1 MSCTTGRLFALLALL
16 GALTVP
22 AHATVVGGGGS
33 PSTDC
38 LLVLDAD
45 VNSPSSKPKN
55 VNCTDGDPACDLDG
69 TVNGVCE
76 FGVSV
81 CANSTFDP
89 RCTLNGVTSIVVD
102 HALDNGD
109 PKFDTDFQ
117 ALQQRITSTIDPS
130 TGSPNTDP
138 DTCTLATSFHVAV
151 AGPFVGPVCKRA
163 RKSLRIITLSAPSM
177 TGKVSKDSDKM
188 TFTCNPAPP
197 PGGCDPTA
205 FFTGTYDRIQRQ
217 IFNQSCA
224 LSGCHDSQTLQNQ
237 LNLETGASYGNL
249 INVTPFNT
257 AAQGALWKRV
267 TPGDAVTSY
276 LFHKVAGDLPN
287 KDYGVRM
294 PFHRGALDD
303 HLVNIIMLWIQDDT
317 PAPIPGCAPNCCT
330 PSMVPANCWTP
341 GTDN

>member
-1 MSCTTGRLFALLALL
+1 MPCTTGRSFALLALL

-33 PSTDC
+33 PATDC

-45 VNSPSSKPKN
+45 VNSPSSKPRSID
-55 VNCTDGDPACDLDG
+55 CTDGDPACDDDG

-117 ALQQRITSTIDPS
+117 ALQQRISSTIDPS

-138 DTCTLATSFHVAV
+138 DVCTPTTSFHVRV
-151 AGPFVGPVCKRA
+151 AGPFVGPTCKRA
-163 RKSLRIITLSAPSM
+163 RKSLRIVTLSSPSGA
-177 TGKVSKDSDKM
+177 GKITKDSDKM
-188 TFTCNPAPP
+188 TFTCNPAPLP
-197 PGGCDPTA
+197 AGCDPMV
-205 FFTGTYDRIQRQ
+205 FFAGTFDRIQRQ
-217 IFNQSCA
+217 VFDQTCA

-257 AAQGALWKRV
+257 AAQNQIPVWKRV
-267 TPGDAVTSY
+267 TPGDPVISY
-276 LFHKVAGDLPN
+276 LYRKVTGDLPD
-287 KDYGVRM
+287 KDLGVRM
-294 PFHRGALDD
+294 PFHRGALDA
-303 HLVNIIMLWIQDDT
+303 HLVDIIMLWIQDG
-317 PAPIPGCAPNCCT
+317 APQTG
-330 PSMVPANCWTP
+330 WTP

>member
-1 MSCTTGRLFALLALL
+1 LL
-16 GALTVP
+16 GALSVP
-22 AHATVVGGGGS
+22 AGATVVGGGGS
-33 PSTDC
+33 PTTDC

-55 VNCTDGDPACDLDG
+55 VVCTDGDPACDRDG

-76 FGVSV
+76 FNVSV

-109 PKFDTDFQ
+109 SKFDTDFQ
-117 ALQQRITSTIDPS
+117 ALQQRVTGSIDPS

-138 DTCTLATSFHVAV
+138 NVCTSATSFHLAV
-151 AGPFVGPVCKRA
+151 DGPFLGPSCKRT
-163 RKSLRIITLSAPSM
+163 RKSLRITTLSVPSM

-217 IFNQSCA
+217 VFDQSCA

-237 LNLETGASYGNL
+237 MNLETGASYGNL

-257 AAQGALWKRV
+257 TAQGSPWNWKRV
-267 TPGDAVTSY
+267 TPGDPLTSY
-276 LFHKVAGDLPN
+276 LYRKVSGDLPD
-287 KDYGVRM
+287 KDLGVRM

-303 HLVNIIMLWIQDDT
+303 HLVDIIRLWIEDGAKPACT
-317 PAPIPGCAPNCCT
+317 PPAPD
-330 PSMVPANCWTP
+330 CWTP